1 MKADELVTF
10 NYTGDTKDITLLSKL
25 SKKYKVEAIFNLT
38 MRTNS
43 NIYKNVHENV
53 IDMEILDA
61 LKGE

>member
-1 MKADELVTF
+1 MKTDKSVTF
-10 NYTGDTKDITLLSKL
+10 NYTGNIQDITLLSE
-25 SKKYKVEAIFNLT
+25 KYKVEGIFDQT

-43 NIYKNVHENV
+43 DIYKNVHENV

>member
-1 MKADELVTF
+1 MKTDESVTF
-10 NYTGDTKDITLLSKL
+10 NYTGDIQDITLLSE
-25 SKKYKVEAIFNLT
+25 KYKVEAIFNPT

-43 NIYKNVHENV
+43 NMYKNVHENV